1 VRGATVEAAAGR
13 AGHAASTGRS
23 RAAAAAGGV
32 GELSVEVGLPG
43 LEEEGKEE
51 EAEATGGRPTGSG
64 RRG

>member
-1 VRGATVEAAAGR
+1 
-13 AGHAASTGRS
+13 
-23 RAAAAAGGV
+23 V